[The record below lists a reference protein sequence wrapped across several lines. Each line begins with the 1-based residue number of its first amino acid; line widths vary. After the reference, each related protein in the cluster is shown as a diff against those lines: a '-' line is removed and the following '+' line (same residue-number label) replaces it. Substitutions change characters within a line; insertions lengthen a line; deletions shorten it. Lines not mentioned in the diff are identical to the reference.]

1 MRRMSQESLSRK
13 NPHEA
18 PGQRLLRLWN
28 SACTKPLGKQL
39 FSRVLGRMVPYSGS
53 VKAVVEVLQPGYA
66 KITVKDRR
74 SIRNHLRSVH
84 AVALINIGELV
95 SGLAMLVG
103 LPEGIRG
110 IVTHL
115 EADYHK
121 KAKGNLTAECR
132 TDIPA
137 VGAEPVEYPVE
148 AKIFNAA
155 GEHVTTVRAVWHLSP

>member
-1 MRRMSQESLSRK
+1 MPTMTEKAQTLRHSA
-13 NPHEA
+13 EA
-18 PGQRLLRLWN
+18 PGKRLLNLWRK
-28 SACTKPLGKQL
+28 SHGKPLGKL
-39 FSRVLGRMVPYSGS
+39 VFSRLIGRMVPYSGS
-53 VKAVVEVLQPGYA
+53 IKALVEELEPGYA
-66 KITVKDRR
+66 RISVADRR
-74 SIRNHLRSVH
+74 AIRNHLRSVH

-121 KAKGNLTAECR
+121 KAKGRLTAECR

-137 VGAEPVEYPVE
+137 VGDEAVEYAVE
-148 AKIFNAA
+148 ASIFNAA
-155 GEHVTTVRAVWHLSP
+155 GEHVTTVRAVWHLSH

>member
-1 MRRMSQESLSRK
+1 MRRMSQKPVTEK
-13 NPHEA
+13 NRNEA

-28 SACTKPLGKQL
+28 TARNTPLGKQV

-53 VKAVVEVLQPGYA
+53 VKAVVEDLQPGYA
-66 KITVKDRR
+66 RIFVKDRR
-74 SIRNHLRSVH
+74 AIRNHLRSVH

-121 KAKGNLTAECR
+121 KAKGNLTAECH

-137 VGAEPVEYPVE
+137 VGIEPVEYQVQ
-148 AKIFNAA
+148 AKIFNAS